1 MKDLKYYE
9 QKNKSLLEETIKL
22 DLKLKPVKISVDC
35 TIEKEEDLEKSEVQ
49 FAIRRTWRRAAQVEF
64 EKGKIPS
71 HRFIKC
77 SPGTKLNG
85 IALEDNI
92 ILPVFAPEVLED
104 SELTTQM
111 MIEGFI
117 LSLQSEFDEYYYKLL
132 KSFDLSHLPDMILD
146 KITEWGNIDGK
157 S

>member
-9 QKNKSLLEETIKL
+9 HKNKTILEEQIKL

-35 TIEKEEDLEKSEVQ
+35 TIESEEDLEKSSVQ
-49 FAIRRTWRRAAQVEF
+49 FSIRRTWRRAAQVEF

-77 SPGTKLNG
+77 APGTKLNG
-85 IALEDNI
+85 IPLEKDI
-92 ILPVFAPEVLED
+92 ILPIFAPEVLED

-111 MIEGFI
+111 MVEGLI

-132 KSFDLSHLPDMILD
+132 KSFDLSNLPEMMLD
-146 KITEWGNIDGK
+146 KITEWGNL
-157 S
+157 